1 MKKRILT
8 KLCLLVLLVVLYF
21 LVEDKVVLGILFIA
35 FFAYVIFDDLKVGE
49 KERVKTPYVEQILI
63 FEFCILRTTSYVIF
77 YTNY

>member
-63 FEFCILRTTSYVIF
+63 FVILYIAYHILCNF
-77 YTNY
+77 LY